1 MASAPAR
8 PGAEGIV
15 VMNLQAH
22 LGSQLR
28 FIRGNLARLD
38 RSASKRGLTADESRE
53 LGFCE
58 RMLGAVRPFK
68 NADTDLQTAKLFWEV
83 HDLLV
88 AVGENER
95 SRAEQGGAGSAEK
108 RGRFELMSFIS
119 RNKSETPR
127 KTEWSRRARGA
138 GPQTEAPAASGAEE
152 DEEMDRVLNARFQ
165 SMGPIHADLG
175 M

>member
-1 MASAPAR
+1 
-8 PGAEGIV
+8 V
-15 VMNLQAH
+15 DLQAH

-28 FIRGNLARLD
+28 FIMGNVARLD

-68 NADTDLQTAKLFWEV
+68 NADTDLQNAKLFWEV

-108 RGRFELMSFIS
+108 RGRFELMSFTS

-138 GPQTEAPAASGAEE
+138 AAPPQTEAPAASGAEE

-165 SMGPIHADLG
+165 SMGPSHADLG

>member
-38 RSASKRGLTADESRE
+38 RIASNRGLTADESRE
-53 LGFCE
+53 LSFCE

-68 NADTDLQTAKLFWEV
+68 TADIDLRNARLFWEV
-83 HDLLV
+83 HDLLL
-88 AVGENER
+88 AVGD
-95 SRAEQGGAGSAEK
+95 K
-108 RGRFELMSFIS
+108 
-119 RNKSETPR
+119 
-127 KTEWSRRARGA
+127 RARGA
-138 GPQTEAPAASGAEE
+138 GDQRARGAGDQRARGARGAARALAAPRSTEAGAE
-152 DEEMDRVLNARFQ
+152 DDHKTDRVLNARFQ
-165 SMGPIHADLG
+165 IMGPWI
-175 M
+175 

>member
-38 RSASKRGLTADESRE
+38 RSASNRCLTADESRE
-53 LGFCE
+53 LSFCE

-68 NADTDLQTAKLFWEV
+68 NADTDLQNAQLFWEV
-83 HDLLV
+83 HDLLL
-88 AVGENER
+88 AVGEKRVEPER
-95 SRAEQGGAGSAEK
+95 GCGARRAGGK
-108 RGRFELMSFIS
+108 RG
-119 RNKSETPR
+119 
-127 KTEWSRRARGA
+127 ARGA
-138 GPQTEAPAASGAEE
+138 APEAAPEAGADE
-152 DEEMDRVLNARFQ
+152 DEKTERELNARFQ
-165 SMGPIHADLG
+165 SMGPCRAG
-175 M
+175 TQ

>member
-15 VMNLQAH
+15 VVNLQAH
-22 LGSQLR
+22 LRSQLR

-38 RSASKRGLTADESRE
+38 RSASKGWLTADESRE
-53 LGFCE
+53 LSFCE

-68 NADTDLQTAKLFWEV
+68 NADTDLQNAKLFWEV

-88 AVGENER
+88 AVGKNER
-95 SRAEQGGAGSAEK
+95 R
-108 RGRFELMSFIS
+108 
-119 RNKSETPR
+119 
-127 KTEWSRRARGA
+127 RRARGA

-165 SMGPIHADLG
+165 SMGPSHADLG

>member
-38 RSASKRGLTADESRE
+38 RIASNRGLTADESRE
-53 LGFCE
+53 LSFCE

-68 NADTDLQTAKLFWEV
+68 TADIDLRNARLFWEV
-83 HDLLV
+83 HDLLL
-88 AVGENER
+88 AVGD
-95 SRAEQGGAGSAEK
+95 K
-108 RGRFELMSFIS
+108 
-119 RNKSETPR
+119 
-127 KTEWSRRARGA
+127 RARGA
-138 GPQTEAPAASGAEE
+138 GDKRARGAGDQHGARGAAHAIAAPRSTEVGAEE
-152 DEEMDRVLNARFQ
+152 DDKTDCVLNARFQ
-165 SMGPIHADLG
+165 IMGPWI
-175 M
+175 